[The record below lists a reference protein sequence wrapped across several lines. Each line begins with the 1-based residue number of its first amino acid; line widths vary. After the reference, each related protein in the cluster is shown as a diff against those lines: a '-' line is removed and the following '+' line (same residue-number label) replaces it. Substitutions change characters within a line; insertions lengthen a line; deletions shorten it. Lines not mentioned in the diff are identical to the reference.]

1 MCKDGQ
7 FAGTYSL
14 AKKLNVIGI
23 SLKGPREACG
33 THASFRLIIHCG
45 VTHA

>member
-1 MCKDGQ
+1 MCKDSQ
-7 FAGTYSL
+7 IMRTHSL

-33 THASFRLIIHCG
+33 AHAGFRLTVHCG